1 MVQFTWCRSPAR
13 RPARG
18 GPRQRV
24 APRGWR
30 PMTSLRSPFRTGG
43 SRRSSTGGLTSARLS
58 GEPMR
63 CGGKTTPPPPAK
75 RSAGSRPHPGV
86 PPARPAPGRDPPTA
100 AVSGPPSTAPAAHH
114 ARRSRTETP
123 VVQRSSAA
131 GNVPP
136 GDWGCHPASWDWA
149 IRSQTTC
156 SQMTP
161 GQRKRGQS
169 RGRPAARTCS
179 GVYRPRA
186 ADSPGE
192 GRLGHGDCRCSP
204 SVPLPICR
212 PTAARPRGATAG
224 PRQAMLAPS
233 AHAAWRASSGPLTAD
248 VTFSLVPS
256 AVVTAAKATAA
267 VVTAAKARTA
277 VVTPPRP
284 PEPAFLQ
291 TGRHGP
297 LGSGRTRPSR
307 SPARRPAGSSA
318 HSPPQSSSLDP
329 APSPAGHPR
338 PAQSASRGAASSWM
352 SLLRNGVRARQHRQ
366 PGRLGREDRATPR
379 PGTVFPNAPPERH
392 SPPRGR

>member
-114 ARRSRTETP
+114 ARRSRRETP
-123 VVQRSSAA
+123 VVQRRSAT
-131 GNVPP
+131 GNLPP
-136 GDWGCHPASWDWA
+136 GDWGCHPASCSRESEA
-149 IRSQTTC
+149 RSAV
-156 SQMTP
+156 
-161 GQRKRGQS
+161 GGLQS
-169 RGRPAARTCS
+169 GHGEAWHGPPALPPRSAP
-179 GVYRPRA
+179 RPRL
-186 ADSPGE
+186 S
-192 GRLGHGDCRCSP
+192 
-204 SVPLPICR
+204 LPPRCR
-212 PTAARPRGATAG
+212 PPAARPRGATAG

-233 AHAAWRASSGPLTAD
+233 AHAAWRASSGPLIAD
-248 VTFSLVPS
+248 VTSSLVAS

-267 VVTAAKARTA
+267 L
-277 VVTPPRP
+277 VTPPRP
-284 PEPAFLQ
+284 PEPAFQQ

-297 LGSGRTRPSR
+297 LGSGRTRPSS

-338 PAQSASRGAASSWM
+338 PAQSASRGAASSWV

-379 PGTVFPNAPPERH
+379 PGAVPPNALPERH